1 MTTATR
7 KPISRG
13 TWVRAALMGVGAVIG
28 AATMISVDRLSDAGL
43 FDLAQLSW
51 SHALGLSLGGIMG
64 GSGLFAIAVSFNA
77 RLTATAMD
85 PDAKS
90 APRAGQTMFYRQQGA
105 VMLLAGLMMAAPVIA
120 ILVFGETPPRGLA
133 IAMLAG
139 LVGASLIQTML
150 NLSVWNRADEMM
162 RRMIAET
169 GSVCFWLLQGLFY
182 LWAAAEVLGLAPAL
196 SSWDLMTVLM
206 AVYLAVS
213 AGAALQR
220 GLA

>member
-1 MTTATR
+1 MTTTTR
-7 KPISRG
+7 KPMSRG
-13 TWVRAALMGVGAVIG
+13 AKVRLVLMSAGGVIG
-28 AATMISVDRLSDAGL
+28 AAMMISVDRLKDAGL
-43 FDLAQLSW
+43 FDLSQLSW
-51 SHALGLSLGGIMG
+51 SHALGLTLGGIMG
-64 GSGLFAIAVSFNA
+64 ASGLFAIAISFNA
-77 RLTATAMD
+77 RLTATALD
-85 PDAKS
+85 PDTRS

-105 VMLLAGLMMAAPVIA
+105 VMLLAGLMMAAPVA
-120 ILVFGETPPRGLA
+120 AVLAFGEAPPRGLA

-206 AVYLAVS
+206 AVYLTVS

>member
-1 MTTATR
+1 MTTSTR

-13 TWVRAALMGVGAVIG
+13 TWVRAVQMGVGAVIG
-28 AATMISVDRLSDAGL
+28 LAAMISVDHLRDAGL
-43 FDLAQLSW
+43 FDISSLSW
-51 SHALGLSLGGIMG
+51 SHALGLTLGVIMG

-77 RLTATAMD
+77 RLTASALD
-85 PDAKS
+85 PDTKTS
-90 APRAGQTMFYRQQGA
+90 PRPGQTTYYRQQGG
-105 VMLLAGLMMAAPVIA
+105 VLLLAGLMMAAPVA
-120 ILVFGETPPRGLA
+120 AVLAFGEAPPRPLA

-150 NLSVWNRADEMM
+150 NLSVWNRADEMV

-169 GSVCFWLLQGLFY
+169 GSICFWLLQGLFF

-196 SSWDLMTVLM
+196 SSWDLMTILM

-213 AGAALQR
+213 GAAALQR